1 MFYREIALR
10 MRSVHNMDNFA
21 AYQAAA
27 YTVRDTLIERW
38 KRVYLTLVDVVFLL
52 GAAGVAVGSTVLVT
66 TAHSVL
72 DEIHCW

>member
-1 MFYREIALR
+1 MPALSLR
-10 MRSVHNMDNFA
+10 AEKAGNVS
-21 AYQAAA
+21 
-27 YTVRDTLIERW
+27 TLIERW

-72 DEIHCW
+72 DEIHCEVCVVKGKKK